1 MNSQDL
7 WIGSIFH
14 PFHGND
20 PGAGWFIS
28 GGWPERAAAHLLDFY
43 GSSCI
48 VFAAETLV
56 CFSVQPA
63 SLLSWL
69 TPQSCL
75 PLKFALPNVLSDKE
89 CHRQHWT
96 CRSWSV
102 IGDKQV
108 LNVTLQNMHLGLLFK
123 PSLCPSHQADYLNIF
138 ISPSYL
144 PHPSRITWWPGHLS
158 ELREA
163 LMHGDC
169 CSVIQGPYVIYF

>member
-89 CHRQHWT
+89 RHMQRWTGLSLVTSKSWMWLCKTCTWGSSLNPASVLPTRQTIWIYSFLPATCH
-96 CRSWSV
+96 
-102 IGDKQV
+102 I
-108 LNVTLQNMHLGLLFK
+108 LQGL
-123 PSLCPSHQADYLNIF
+123 
-138 ISPSYL
+138 
-144 PHPSRITWWPGHLS
+144 
-158 ELREA
+158 
-163 LMHGDC
+163 HGDLA
-169 CSVIQGPYVIYF
+169 IYLSSEKPWCTETAALSSRVHM